1 MPSLHIASSITA
13 AEILSEVGPVAGAI
27 GWGYTGLLGLALV
40 YLGEHYVVDLIG
52 GVALA
57 ETVRRAAP
65 RVTPLARRLA
75 GALGHLQAEL
85 ELA

>member
-1 MPSLHIASSITA
+1 MMA

-40 YLGEHYVVDLIG
+40 YLGEHYVIDLVG

-57 ETVRRAAP
+57 ETVRRTAP
-65 RVTPLARRLA
+65 RISPLARRVTRVLA
-75 GALGHLQAEL
+75 RLAAE
-85 ELA
+85 ADAA